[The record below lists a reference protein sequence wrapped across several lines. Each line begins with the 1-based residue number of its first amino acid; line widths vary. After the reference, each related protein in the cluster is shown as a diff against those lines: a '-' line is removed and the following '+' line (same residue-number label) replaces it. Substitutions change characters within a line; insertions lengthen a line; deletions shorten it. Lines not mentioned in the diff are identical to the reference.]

1 MKKGI
6 IVLAIVA
13 VIALY
18 ILNKVQTAK
27 QLEFS
32 VGIPRNVR
40 VSGGNILFDLPL
52 NAQNVTQG
60 SVRIK
65 AVDMDV
71 YSAGKFLGKA
81 LMTAPTTIVPAST
94 TTLVVNVQLA
104 IYDVVSA
111 LGSVINLL
119 GQGKVSLKL
128 DGLVYAE
135 GVQLPVAQSFDFTL
149 PKF

>member
-40 VSGGNILFDLPL
+40 VSAGNVLFDLPL

-71 YSAGKFLGKA
+71 YSAGKYLGKA
-81 LMTAPTTIVPAST
+81 LMTTPTTIVPAST

-104 IYDVVSA
+104 IYDVVTA